1 MEKIETKKN
10 NTEDKPKKISKNTM
24 TVEGKK
30 EYMKSYMKV
39 YLQQK
44 VVCSCGTNVTKSWL
58 CKHKQTPSHKNKL
71 IQYQLYELERIEH
84 FMFNAYELECIEHEK
99 CNEEKDKQD
108 MIRLVQ
114 SMEHISNMIPKIKMQ
129 LAQ

>member
-44 VVCSCGTNVTKSWL
+44 VVCSCGTNVTN
-58 CKHKQTPSHKNKL
+58 P
-71 IQYQLYELERIEH
+71 
-84 FMFNAYELECIEHEK
+84 
-99 CNEEKDKQD
+99 
-108 MIRLVQ
+108 
-114 SMEHISNMIPKIKMQ
+114 
-129 LAQ
+129 

>member
-1 MEKIETKKN
+1 
-10 NTEDKPKKISKNTM
+10 
-24 TVEGKK
+24 
-30 EYMKSYMKV
+30 
-39 YLQQK
+39 
-44 VVCSCGTNVTKSWL
+44 
-58 CKHKQTPSHKNKL
+58 
-71 IQYQLYELERIEH
+71 
-84 FMFNAYELECIEHEK
+84 MFNAYELECIEHEK